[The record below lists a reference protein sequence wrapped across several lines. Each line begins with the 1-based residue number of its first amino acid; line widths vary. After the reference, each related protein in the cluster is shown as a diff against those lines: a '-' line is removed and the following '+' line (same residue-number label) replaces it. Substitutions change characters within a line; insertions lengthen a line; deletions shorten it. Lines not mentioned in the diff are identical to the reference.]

1 MAGDTPDRRGGT
13 ERRGGAGREAGPGG
27 DAGRQRTGG
36 RAGAGGAG
44 AAARSRAGADPAE
57 PPVRGTMS
65 EARRYTPRG
74 RSVRDVSVEH
84 AGTGR
89 GDPFRPAL
97 EVLQGGRSDTGR
109 RAAGRAADTPRTP
122 KTDPRDPRGRSAT
135 TGAART
141 AAESRSAKAGSA
153 AQPGRATQPGSS
165 TKPTRGAA
173 GAPKTDPADRPR
185 LRTQARTPQR
195 TRDALIDLDA
205 EPRTGRT
212 RAPLKRATGTGRT
225 PAKRTTPVRKPRRQS
240 RVRVP
245 RPPRTARAPKLA
257 EPRRRLRLA
266 TVLALL
272 MFAAIGIR
280 LVQLQ
285 LTDASAYAAEG
296 LEDRLVH
303 EVLPASRGAILDR
316 TGKILV
322 HSVETRYVAA
332 DPMVIKDPEKAAD
345 RLFAILDRYGVLRSD
360 LVRLLTPHKRA
371 DGKTDARFE
380 YLAHQIDVEDGDRI
394 VALGYGGAIK
404 VARDER
410 RHVPGYDLA
419 SNVIGYTR
427 KSDLSGQ
434 LGIEKAYDAQL
445 RGVDGMHTY
454 EHGEGELDKPLPQG
468 VQELTPARP
477 GSSVELTINADL
489 QYSVQSTLGAR
500 MTALGA
506 SFGTAIVLDARTMEV
521 MAMASY
527 PSFAAA
533 DPGKSPPEQLKDQCT
548 ATVFDPGSIHKAIVM
563 GAALQ
568 EGLITPSSTV
578 TVNARVK
585 KGDTTYTDHPPQKDG
600 TPMTIPGILALSSN
614 VGTIAVAD
622 MLGKDKLYEYQ
633 RKFGLG
639 ERTGVGLPNESPGQL
654 LPPGEWS
661 GSSPGSI
668 PIGNGVATTAIQM
681 AAVYGAIANDGLWV
695 QPTLVRKIIAPDGT
709 QTKAAPQVTR
719 RVMDPVHA
727 QQLRTMLEGVTTLDD
742 ATGHQAAIPGYRIAG
757 KTGTSKLPQDGG
769 YAPGDVVSFI
779 GMAPAEAPRYVV
791 AVTAHVP
798 GGAGGSVAAPLFKEM
813 MAVTLSN
820 FGVVPTGTAAPK
832 LTIYP

>member
-1 MAGDTPDRRGGT
+1 
-13 ERRGGAGREAGPGG
+13 
-27 DAGRQRTGG
+27 
-36 RAGAGGAG
+36 
-44 AAARSRAGADPAE
+44 
-57 PPVRGTMS
+57 MS

-74 RSVRDVSVEH
+74 RSVRDASVA

-97 EVLQGGRSDTGR
+97 EVLQGGRTDTGR
-109 RAAGRAADTPRTP
+109 RAAGRAAGTPRAPQADPARATTPRTP
-122 KTDPRDPRGRSAT
+122 KTDTPRTQRTESPRTQRTESPRTPRAESPRAQGTTLRGTGTERQAPRKPAR
-135 TGAART
+135 TGA
-141 AAESRSAKAGSA
+141 
-153 AQPGRATQPGSS
+153 Q
-165 TKPTRGAA
+165 
-173 GAPKTDPADRPR
+173 
-185 LRTQARTPQR
+185 
-195 TRDALIDLDA
+195 
-205 EPRTGRT
+205 
-212 RAPLKRATGTGRT
+212 PLKRAGGART
-225 PAKRTTPVRKPRRQS
+225 PLRKATPVRKPRKQS

-245 RPPRTARAPKLA
+245 RLPRSTRAPKLA

-303 EVLPASRGAILDR
+303 EVLPAPRGAILDR

-332 DPMVIKDPEKAAD
+332 DPKVIKDPEKAAGE
-345 RLFAILDRYGVLRSD
+345 LFEILDKYGVLRSD
-360 LVRLLTPHKRA
+360 LVRKLTPHKGA
-371 DGKTDARFE
+371 DGKTDIRFE
-380 YLAHQIDVEDGDRI
+380 YLVHQISIEDADKI
-394 VALGYGGAIK
+394 AELGYGGALKI
-404 VARDER
+404 ARDER

-419 SNVIGYTR
+419 SNVLGFTS

-434 LGIEKAYDAQL
+434 LGIEQYYDAQL

-468 VQELTPARP
+468 VQELKPARP
-477 GSSVELTINADL
+477 GRSVELTIDSDL
-489 QYSVQSTLGAR
+489 QFLVQRALGTKMA
-500 MTALGA
+500 ALGA
-506 SFGTAIVLDARTMEV
+506 SFGTAIVLDSRTMEV

-527 PSFAAA
+527 PSFASA
-533 DPGKSPPEQLKDQCT
+533 DPGKSPQEDLKDQCT

-568 EGLITPSSTV
+568 EGLITPSSTI

-600 TPMTIPGILALSSN
+600 TAMTIPGILALSSN

-622 MLGKDKLYEYQ
+622 LLGKDKLYEYQ
-633 RKFGLG
+633 RRFGLG

-654 LPPGEWS
+654 LPPNKWT

-695 QPTLVRKIIAPDGT
+695 QPTLVKKIVSSDGT
-709 QTKAAPQVTR
+709 QAKLPAKVTR
-719 RVMDPVHA
+719 QVMDPVHA

-779 GMAPAEAPRYVV
+779 GMAPADAPRYVV

-820 FGVVPTGTAAPK
+820 FGVVPTGTEPPK